1 MVKIIYQMKKRFISN
16 LQNTFSLKA
25 NFRCETAVRHIKME
39 QFFGKLENHQ
49 KNRDN
54 IQTTSTI
61 FNMIKVVNLEAPQTH
76 DVISMS
82 IRRRIDVETTSCVYR
97 ETLGVNIYSFNSK
110 LYKFLSFLFC
120 DKCQA
125 SETILASFNMVW
137 RRNIF
142 SSSIE
147 EQDTKKPSGKGFMTC
162 ILSNCTLQLFFRS
175 KLCKF
180 EIRLKLEKK
189 NSNISRKTLKDQK
202 L

>member
-110 LYKFLSFLFC
+110 LYKFLSFSFFVTNAKLLRQSQHLLTWFG
-120 DKCQA
+120 
-125 SETILASFNMVW
+125 EGTFLALPS
-137 RRNIF
+137 RNKT
-142 SSSIE
+142 
-147 EQDTKKPSGKGFMTC
+147 QKNHP
-162 ILSNCTLQLFFRS
+162 
-175 KLCKF
+175 
-180 EIRLKLEKK
+180 EKV
-189 NSNISRKTLKDQK
+189 S
-202 L
+202 